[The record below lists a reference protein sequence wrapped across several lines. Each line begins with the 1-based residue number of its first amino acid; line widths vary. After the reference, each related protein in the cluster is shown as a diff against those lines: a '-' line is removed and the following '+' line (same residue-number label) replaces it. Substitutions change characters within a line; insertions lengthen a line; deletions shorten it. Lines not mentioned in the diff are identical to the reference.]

1 MPALQELIRL
11 AREAEERAQLTVEPD
26 DLDRAVTAWESAVIA
41 TGDAM
46 VDPSERADVLSHAS
60 GAVLHRYQATRARRE
75 DLGVTQGWLEEA
87 IAITPEDAPERLMY
101 LSNAG
106 VICQERYTAGEGR
119 AMLDRA
125 VDSFE
130 SAVRLAAP
138 HDPDLAQYLNKL
150 GNALV
155 DRWAAGADGE
165 DLHRAVAAATRA
177 VGLLPRRS
185 PDQVLY
191 LNNLGNALLHR
202 YEYGGAVEDLDA
214 AVRSLGAAARGGR
227 LLRRS
232 GDLDDRAMALA
243 NLGSARRLRANHSGD
258 PRDLRRAWSALRRAV
273 GHTRPGSPDL
283 PSRQAG
289 LADVMRERYLSD
301 GRVGGL
307 DRAISVYEAVLG
319 QVTTAGYCNNFATC
333 LLTRYLAQG
342 NRPDLD
348 GAGERPRQA
357 VALAEAGP
365 AESTAMCL
373 ASLGGGLRW
382 RYLAGGDE
390 ADIREALAVHRRA
403 VALSPGV
410 TLARGQRLSNLAN
423 ALHDHYGRTG
433 ELADLDEAI
442 EVYREAV
449 GTVPADSAAVV
460 QIRGNLGTALADRY
474 QLRHVGEDLDE
485 AIANFQEAGARGWRA
500 QRSVHLDNLA
510 TALRERYDVGD
521 DRRDLEQAL
530 TAHRLALR

>member
-75 DLGVTQGWLEEA
+75 DLGVAQGWLEEA

-348 GAGERPRQA
+348 GAGERARQA